1 MKKRNVSLITLLLGL
16 LSLALL
22 MACGG
27 KAEPQPTTSP
37 TGPVSDQRAMV
48 LSGDAL
54 RVINEFTDQRQTI
67 YEEWDQFHVDFD
79 TWRTGLTSC
88 ERSSV
93 QASLQEF
100 ASSFGDVTELAMDL
114 PRTAS
119 TRHLADMLIEA
130 AEEEERAFRQL
141 RDRWQPGNTS
151 LFELVEQQR
160 SDSARAQRNV
170 EDQVSELRAS
180 LESEGG
186 PGQREALQEFSVA
199 FDAVMADW
207 NRFHADFA
215 ALQQDARRADP
226 SQVISQFQGLLAQ
239 FSVIADA
246 MDRLPS
252 SDASAGMAATLQEAA
267 EAQGRALL
275 AIRTALT
282 EAGPPPPVGSLEGV
296 TPEAPPTPAPVPPG
310 PALDAMTPLIQD
322 VEVLLEQVS
331 GRVAMLIDEDPEAT
345 SSELD
350 DFDGYYTDLLIEW
363 NDFHRRYSD
372 WRRTD
377 GGCDQGEVLR
387 SLDDFNLRIGEL
399 GRQVR
404 TLPQSSYLQPI
415 YTLLVEGLAREEG
428 AIRALRNSWRPFT
441 IDAFKVVDQERL
453 NADRLRRQA
462 EIALQELRD
471 RS

>member
-1 MKKRNVSLITLLLGL
+1 MKKRSVSLITSLLGL
-16 LSLALL
+16 LLLASLA
-22 MACGG
+22 ACGG
-27 KAEPQPTTSP
+27 GKESQPTTSP
-37 TGPVSDQRAMV
+37 TGPVSDQGAKA
-48 LSGDAL
+48 LSADA
-54 RVINEFTDQRQTI
+54 RVVVNEFADQRQTI
-67 YEEWDQFHVDFD
+67 YEEWDRFHEEFD

-88 ERSSV
+88 ERSSA
-93 QASLQEF
+93 QAALQGF
-100 ASSFGDVTELAMDL
+100 ASSFADVTALAMEL

-170 EDQVSELRAS
+170 EDQVSELRAG

-199 FDAVMADW
+199 FNAVKADW
-207 NRFHADFA
+207 NQFHADFA
-215 ALQQDARRADP
+215 ALQQDARRTDP

-239 FSVIADA
+239 FSVIAEA
-246 MDRLPS
+246 VEQLPS

-267 EAQGRALL
+267 EVQGRALL

-282 EAGPPPPVGSLEGV
+282 ETGPPQPVGSLEGV
-296 TPEAPPTPAPVPPG
+296 TPEAPPTPTPVPPG
-310 PALDAMTPLIQD
+310 PALDAMTSLIQD
-322 VEVLLEQVS
+322 VEALLEQVS

-345 SSELD
+345 RSELD

-363 NDFHRRYSD
+363 DNFHRLYND

-387 SLDDFNLRIGEL
+387 SLDRFNLRIGEL

-404 TLPQSSYLQPI
+404 NLPQSSYLQPI

-441 IDAFKVVDQERL
+441 VDAFKVVDQERL